1 MRRRTFI
8 SLLGGAATWPLAAH
22 AQQSAMPVI
31 RFLSSASPVREGKA
45 EKALMF
51 YTGAGATVAKATV
64 EAFEKR
70 FPGSP

>member
-1 MRRRTFI
+1 MRRRTLI

-51 YTGAGATVAKATV
+51 YTAAGATVAKATV